1 MLSQDTI
8 KSAGLQVKTK
18 ESLLKTDTSIK
29 VASRVCQCEPMLFV
43 AWKDLNDCRTRLL
56 YVVFLS

>member
-8 KSAGLQVKTK
+8 KSGGLQVKTK

-29 VASRVCQCEPMLFV
+29 VASRVCQYETMLIV
-43 AWKDLNDCRTRLL
+43 AWKDLDDCRTRLL